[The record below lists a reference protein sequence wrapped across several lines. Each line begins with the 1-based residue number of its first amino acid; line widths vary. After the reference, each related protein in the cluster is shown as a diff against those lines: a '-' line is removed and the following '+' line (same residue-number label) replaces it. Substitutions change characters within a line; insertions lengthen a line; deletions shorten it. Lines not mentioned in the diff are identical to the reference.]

1 MVRDQKT
8 RHLLPIRPLIK
19 VAAMAT
25 LGLGFALGTS
35 FDQSASAADK
45 AADATGL
52 EVTLACNVFSPSKIA
67 DRAHE
72 PGFDVEILRAA
83 FSASGVRLNTPF
95 YPWKRAYLLAE
106 NGDVDGLCSCSYLRE
121 RETIFQYSDQIGL
134 QHVGLFALEPDIL
147 SNVRNLDQASG
158 LTVGVVAGYTLERY
172 AKEAGLDTVSANS
185 EKSLLAL
192 LRTGRID
199 AIYAFHETMAT
210 VVREHNLA
218 TNETLEP
225 TYHETAAYPYFS
237 CLSKRAG
244 NAAIIAERLNEGLET
259 IKTSGQYDAI
269 LERYGV
275 LPKPRS
281 NDL

>member
-1 MVRDQKT
+1 MVRDQNLKS
-8 RHLLPIRPLIK
+8 LSSIRQMFAT
-19 VAAMAT
+19 AAITIGLAHPALASDNAT
-25 LGLGFALGTS
+25 
-35 FDQSASAADK
+35 
-45 AADATGL
+45 DAMGR
-52 EVTLACNVFSPSKIA
+52 EVTLACNVFAPSKIA

-83 FSASGVRLNTPF
+83 FLASGVKLNTPF

-106 NGDVDGLCSCSYLRE
+106 QGAVDGLCSCSYLQE
-121 RETIFQYSDQIGL
+121 REATFQYSDQIGL
-134 QHVGLFALEPDIL
+134 QHVGFFALEPDTLTGIEK
-147 SNVRNLDQASG
+147 LDQASG

-185 EKSLLAL
+185 EDGLLAL

-199 AIYAFHETMAT
+199 VIYTFHETMAAVVKDHNQQTGENLRTHYRET
-210 VVREHNLA
+210 V
-218 TNETLEP
+218 
-225 TYHETAAYPYFS
+225 AYPYFS

-244 NAAIIAERLNEGLET
+244 NASLIAEWLNAGLKE

-275 LPKPRS
+275 LPSSPS
-281 NDL
+281 SDL